1 MRRLSIVAMGVLFA
15 CSGGGANDASGTL
28 DVQPTQSGLQGSYR
42 VGDSSLAFS
51 SREVE
56 PGVVDVVVSLHGLD
70 LTAMVDSKQN
80 AAEVDGFAG
89 DGTDTQLVAE
99 DREVLKGF
107 VKALEEAGNGASN
120 DGSLAATTLARVSS
134 NWSQTP
140 DTVPLARSVVGS
152 ENRSWVS
159 LCSYYGSYVDATHD
173 DNNYPDFSPNSTSHA
188 HVGFRSAST
197 FYFVN
202 STWTTTVQDHK
213 PLLYEYG
220 DCYGNCGAGCP
231 SGAQTLTLDCH
242 DHDQCV
248 RNGHAIA
255 SIYCDDEF
263 TSASDDEFFA
273 PTCSG
278 T

>member
-1 MRRLSIVAMGVLFA
+1 MRHWMMAMGMSALVAA
-15 CSGGGANDASGTL
+15 CTDGGAVDTSGTL
-28 DVQPTQSGLQGSYR
+28 DVNATQSDLQGSYR
-42 VGDSSLAFS
+42 LGESSLRFS

-56 PGVVDVVVSLHGLD
+56 PGVIDVVVSLHGLD
-70 LTAMVDSKQN
+70 LTAVVNRQQN
-80 AAEVDGFAG
+80 VAEVDGFAS
-89 DGTDTQLVAE
+89 DGTDTQLVAQ
-99 DREVLKGF
+99 DREVLTAF
-107 VKALEEAGNGASN
+107 VKALEVEKSN
-120 DGSLAATTLARVSS
+120 AGSLAATTLYRVSS

-140 DTVPLARSVVGS
+140 DTVPLARGVAGS
-152 ENRSWVS
+152 ENRDWVS
-159 LCSYYGSYVDATHD
+159 LRGYFGSYVDATHD
-173 DNNYPDFSPNSTSHA
+173 DNNFSDFSPYSTSHA

-197 FYFVN
+197 FYYIGF
-202 STWTTTVQDHK
+202 WTTTVQNHQ

-220 DCYGNCGAGCP
+220 DCYANCGAGCP

-248 RNGHAIA
+248 RNGHDIA
-255 SIYCDDEF
+255 SLWCDDEF

>member
-1 MRRLSIVAMGVLFA
+1 MRRSMMVMGMSALLTA
-15 CSGGGANDASGTL
+15 CSDSGAVDTSGTL
-28 DVQPTQSGLQGSYR
+28 DVNSTQSGLQGSYSL
-42 VGDSSLAFS
+42 GESSLHFS

-70 LTAMVDSKQN
+70 LTAVVNSKQN
-80 AAEVDGFAG
+80 AAEVDGFATG
-89 DGTDTQLVAE
+89 GTDTQLVAQ

-107 VKALEEAGNGASN
+107 VKALEAERGS
-120 DGSLAATTLARVSS
+120 DDSLAATTLSRVSS

-152 ENRSWVS
+152 ENRDWVS
-159 LCSYYGSYVDATHD
+159 LCGYFGSYVDATHD
-173 DNNYPDFSPNSTSHA
+173 DSNFPIFSAFTTSHA
-188 HVGFRSAST
+188 HVGYRSAST
-197 FYFVN
+197 FYYIGF
-202 STWTTTVQDHK
+202 WTTAVQDHQ

-220 DCYGNCGAGCP
+220 NCYGNCGSGCP
-231 SGAQTLTLDCH
+231 GSAQTLSLDCH

-255 SIYCDDEF
+255 SLYCDDEF

>member
-1 MRRLSIVAMGVLFA
+1 MRRSEIMAMGVTVLLAA
-15 CSGGGANDASGTL
+15 CSSGEVDTNGTL
-28 DVQPTQSGLQGSYR
+28 DVKSTQSGVQGSYS
-42 VGDSSLAFS
+42 VGESSLRFS

-56 PGVVDVVVSLHGLD
+56 PGMVDVVVSLHGLD
-70 LTAMVDSKQN
+70 LTAVVNSKQN
-80 AAEVDGFAG
+80 AAEVDGFAA
-89 DGTDTQLVAE
+89 DGTDSQLVTE

-107 VKALEEAGNGASN
+107 VKALDEAGS
-120 DGSLAATTLARVSS
+120 DGSLAATTLSRVSS

-152 ENRSWVS
+152 EDRSWVS
-159 LCSYYGSYVDATHD
+159 LCGYYGSYVDATHD
-173 DNNYPDFSPNSTSHA
+173 DNNYSDFSPYSTSHA
-188 HVGFRSAST
+188 HVGYRSSST
-197 FYFVN
+197 FYYIGF
-202 STWTTTVQDHK
+202 WTTTVQNHK

-220 DCYGNCGAGCP
+220 NCYGNCGAGCP

-255 SIYCDDEF
+255 SLYCDDEF

>member
-1 MRRLSIVAMGVLFA
+1 MRRLSSIMAIGLSALLAA
-15 CSGGGANDASGTL
+15 CSGGGAADPSGTL
-28 DVQPTQSGLQGSYR
+28 DVKSTQSGLQGSYSL
-42 VGDSSLAFS
+42 GESSLRFS

-70 LTAMVDSKQN
+70 LTAVVNSKQN
-80 AAEVDGFAG
+80 AAEVDGFATG
-89 DGTDTQLVAE
+89 GADTQIVAQ
-99 DREVLKGF
+99 DREVLKSF
-107 VKALEEAGNGASN
+107 VKALEAEAG
-120 DGSLAATTLARVSS
+120 DGSLAATTLSRVSS

-152 ENRSWVS
+152 ENRDWVS
-159 LCSYYGSYVDATHD
+159 ICGYYGFYVDATHD
-173 DNNYPDFSPNSTSHA
+173 DNNYPAFSANSTSHA
-188 HVGFRSAST
+188 DVGFRSAST
-197 FYFVN
+197 FYWYGFW
-202 STWTTTVQDHK
+202 STSVPDHQ

-220 DCYGNCGAGCP
+220 NCYGNCGGGCP
-231 SGAQTLTLDCH
+231 GGAQTLTLDCH

-255 SIYCDDEF
+255 SLWCDDEF

>member
-1 MRRLSIVAMGVLFA
+1 MRRSMMAIGMSALLAA
-15 CSGGGANDASGTL
+15 CSDSGAVDTSGTL
-28 DVQPTQSGLQGSYR
+28 DVNSTQSGLQGSYS
-42 VGDSSLAFS
+42 VGESSLRFS

-70 LTAMVDSKQN
+70 LTAVVNRQQN
-80 AAEVDGFAG
+80 VAEVDGFAS
-89 DGTDTQLVAE
+89 DGTDTQLVAQ
-99 DREVLKGF
+99 DREVLTAF
-107 VKALEEAGNGASN
+107 VKALEVENSN
-120 DGSLAATTLARVSS
+120 AGSLAATTLYRVSS

-152 ENRSWVS
+152 ENRDWVS
-159 LCSYYGSYVDATHD
+159 LCGYFGSYVDATHD
-173 DNNYPDFSPNSTSHA
+173 DNNFSDFNPYSTSHA

-197 FYFVN
+197 FYYIGF
-202 STWTTTVQDHK
+202 WTATVQDHQ

-220 DCYGNCGAGCP
+220 NCYGNCGAGCP

-255 SIYCDDEF
+255 SLYCDDEF

>member
-1 MRRLSIVAMGVLFA
+1 MRRTVITMGMSAFLTA
-15 CSGGGANDASGTL
+15 CSGSGAVDTNGTL
-28 DVQPTQSGLQGSYR
+28 DVKSTQTGLQGSYR
-42 VGDSSLAFS
+42 LGESSLRFS

-70 LTAMVDSKQN
+70 LTAVVNSKQN
-80 AAEVDGFAG
+80 AAEVDGFATG
-89 DGTDTQLVAE
+89 GTDTQLVAQ
-99 DREVLKGF
+99 DREVLTDF
-107 VKALEEAGNGASN
+107 VKALDAEVGS
-120 DGSLAATTLARVSS
+120 DGSLVAKTLYRVSS

-152 ENRSWVS
+152 ENRDWVS
-159 LCSYYGSYVDATHD
+159 LCGYFGSYVDATHD
-173 DNNYPDFSPNSTSHA
+173 DNNFPNFSPYTTSHA

-197 FYFVN
+197 FYYIGF
-202 STWTTTVQDHK
+202 WTTTVQNHQ

-255 SIYCDDEF
+255 SLYCDDEF

>member
-1 MRRLSIVAMGVLFA
+1 MKRFSIVAMGVTACLAA
-15 CSGGGANDASGTL
+15 CSGDAAVDTNGTL
-28 DVQPTQSGLQGSYR
+28 DVKSTQSGLQGSFNL
-42 VGDSSLAFS
+42 GDSSLQFS

-56 PGVVDVVVSLHGLD
+56 PGTIDVIVSLHGLD
-70 LTAMVDSKQN
+70 LTAVVNSKQN
-80 AAEVDGFAG
+80 AAEVDGFAA
-89 DGTDTQLVAE
+89 DGTDTQLVAQ
-99 DREVLKGF
+99 DREVLKSF
-107 VKALEEAGNGASN
+107 IKALDEAGN
-120 DGSLAATTLARVSS
+120 DGSLAATTLSRVTS

-152 ENRSWVS
+152 ENRDWVS
-159 LCSYYGSYVDATHD
+159 LCGYFGSYVDATHD
-173 DNNYPDFSPNSTSHA
+173 DNNYPNFSANSTSHA
-188 HVGFRSAST
+188 HVGYRSAST
-197 FYFVN
+197 FYYVN
-202 STWTTTVQDHK
+202 GWTTTVQDHK

-220 DCYGNCGAGCP
+220 NCYGNCGGGCP
-231 SGAQTLTLDCH
+231 GGAQTLSLDCH

-255 SIYCDDEF
+255 SIWCDDEF

>member
-1 MRRLSIVAMGVLFA
+1 MRRSIIAMGMSVLLAA
-15 CSGGGANDASGTL
+15 CSGGGAVDTSGTL
-28 DVQPTQSGLQGSYR
+28 DVNSTQSGVQGSYSL
-42 VGDSSLAFS
+42 GESSLRFS

-70 LTAMVDSKQN
+70 LTAVVNSKQN
-80 AAEVDGFAG
+80 AAEVDGFATG
-89 DGTDTQLVAE
+89 GTDTQLVAQ
-99 DREVLKGF
+99 DREVLASF
-107 VKALEEAGNGASN
+107 VKALDTEVGS
-120 DGSLAATTLARVSS
+120 DGSLVAKTLYRVSS

-140 DTVPLARSVVGS
+140 DTVPLARSVIGS
-152 ENRSWVS
+152 ENRDWVS
-159 LCSYYGSYVDATHD
+159 LCDYYGYYVDATHD
-173 DNNYPDFSPNSTSHA
+173 DNNFSDFSPYSTSHA

-197 FYFVN
+197 FYYIGF
-202 STWTTTVQDHK
+202 WTTAVQDHQ

-231 SGAQTLTLDCH
+231 SSDQTLTLDCH

-248 RNGHAIA
+248 RNGHDIA
-255 SIYCDDEF
+255 SIWCDDEF

-273 PTCSG
+273 PTCFG

>member
-1 MRRLSIVAMGVLFA
+1 MAMCVTVLLAA
-15 CSGGGANDASGTL
+15 CSSSEGDNGTL
-28 DVQPTQSGLQGSYR
+28 DVKSTQSGVQGSYS
-42 VGDSSLAFS
+42 VGESSLRFS

-56 PGVVDVVVSLHGLD
+56 PGTIDVVVSLHGLD
-70 LTAMVDSKQN
+70 LTAVVNSKQN
-80 AAEVDGFAG
+80 AAEVDGFAA
-89 DGTDTQLVAE
+89 DGTDSQLVTE
-99 DREVLKGF
+99 DREVLKNF
-107 VKALEEAGNGASN
+107 VKALDAAAS
-120 DGSLAATTLARVSS
+120 DGSLAATTLYRVSS

-159 LCSYYGSYVDATHD
+159 LCGYYGSYVDATHD
-173 DNNYPDFSPNSTSHA
+173 DNNYSDFSPYSTSHA
-188 HVGFRSAST
+188 HVGYRSSST
-197 FYFVN
+197 FYYIGF
-202 STWTTTVQDHK
+202 WTTTVQNHK

-220 DCYGNCGAGCP
+220 NCYGNCGAGCP
-231 SGAQTLTLDCH
+231 GGAQTLTLDCH

-255 SIYCDDEF
+255 SLYCDDEF

>member
-1 MRRLSIVAMGVLFA
+1 MRRSMMAMGMSALLAA
-15 CSGGGANDASGTL
+15 CSHGGAVDTAGTL
-28 DVQPTQSGLQGSYR
+28 DMNPTQSGVEGSYSS
-42 VGDSSLAFS
+42 GESSLRFS
-51 SREVE
+51 SHEVE

-70 LTAMVDSKQN
+70 LTAVVNSQQN
-80 AAEVDGFAG
+80 VAEVDGFATG
-89 DGTDTQLVAE
+89 GTDTQLVAQ
-99 DREVLKGF
+99 DRDVLKDF
-107 VKALEEAGNGASN
+107 VKALEAEGGSE
-120 DGSLAATTLARVSS
+120 GSLAATTLYRVSS

-159 LCSYYGSYVDATHD
+159 ICGYFGSYVDATHD
-173 DNNYPDFSPNSTSHA
+173 DNNFSAFSPYSTSHA
-188 HVGFRSAST
+188 HVGYRSAST
-197 FYFVN
+197 FYYIGF
-202 STWTTTVQDHK
+202 WTTTVQDHN

-220 DCYGNCGAGCP
+220 NCYGNCGGGCP
-231 SGAQTLTLDCH
+231 SSAQTLTLDCH

-255 SIYCDDEF
+255 SLYCDDEF